1 LAYFAS
7 YQGKAE
13 AATWILLYYVWA
25 LSTIIPENY
34 GSAAAVRTAH
44 HIAQGNIPAA
54 KSIILRTFKIVVATT
69 CVSMTILFIFRKPLV
84 SLLSPDETLIQM
96 LVEIVP
102 YLCLCEP
109 FIAIGT
115 VASSLN
121 EGIGLYDS
129 SVSVYFWVTV
139 LVTLPSA
146 WIFTYHFHYNI
157 EGLASSLCIGAVVYG
172 VINVD
177 IFMNKKIEVEQP
189 TMKSPLADTDVVA

>member
-1 LAYFAS
+1 
-7 YQGKAE
+7 
-13 AATWILLYYVWA
+13 
-25 LSTIIPENY
+25 
-34 GSAAAVRTAH
+34 
-44 HIAQGNIPAA
+44 
-54 KSIILRTFKIVVATT
+54 
-69 CVSMTILFIFRKPLV
+69 
-84 SLLSPDETLIQM
+84 M